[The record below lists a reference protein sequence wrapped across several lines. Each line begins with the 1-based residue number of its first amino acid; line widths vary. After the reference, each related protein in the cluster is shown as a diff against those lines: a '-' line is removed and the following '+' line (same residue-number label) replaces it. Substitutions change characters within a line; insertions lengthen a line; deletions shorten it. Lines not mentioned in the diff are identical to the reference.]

1 MMQRVLDLLKEHN
14 ASYDLVDKILIIRKP
29 IEVELFLYIKFLIKT
44 KKLKVNN
51 IIVKEKNHSW

>member
-1 MMQRVLDLLKEHN
+1 MQRVLYLLKEHN

-51 IIVKEKNHSW
+51 IIVKEKKLGW

>member
-1 MMQRVLDLLKEHN
+1 MQRVLDLLKEHN

-51 IIVKEKNHSW
+51 IIVKEKKHSW